1 MTDYMNI
8 TITDGTNSKPIKVPK
23 NASLEGVRGDNRVL
37 KEGSILKMTKAQYKT
52 ALALSNLDGQ
62 KDDLDGDDLA
72 KFAKMSKSQ
81 QISFVNNAL
90 GSNSKFKVG
99 KYYSG
104 ITEETFGITARNNL
118 LSIPITEGG
127 KTEEDPPNAFVMSF

>member
-1 MTDYMNI
+1 MNI
-8 TITDGTNSKPIKVPK
+8 TITDGTNSKNIKVPK
-23 NASLEGVRGDNRVL
+23 KTSLEGSVKDNRVL
-37 KEGSILKMTKAQYKT
+37 REGSILKMSKEQYKT
-52 ALALSNLDGQ
+52 AMALANLDGD
-62 KDDLDGDDLA
+62 KNDLDADDLE

-81 QISFVNNAL
+81 QISFVNKAL
-90 GSNSKFKVG
+90 GNNSKFKVG